1 LELTLVG
8 VRMMSTNLLHRAVG
22 TFADRN
28 TVESA
33 LMRLKNA
40 NTNMSNVSVV
50 VKSEENYPDQ
60 IAGVGVTDTLGNHA
74 GEGASTGAITGA
86 AIGGVAGLLIGIGAL
101 AIPGIG
107 PVMTAGAL
115 TTALATSASG
125 GAIGAATGGLGGAL
139 AGLGIPE
146 GRAEE
151 YSEIVRQ
158 GGYLI
163 MVDGSEEEVRSA
175 QAILG
180 QNFSTYSASS
190 PTFVD
195 RATNFEGDT
204 VEQRVTTQIPGE
216 THDLK

>member
-1 LELTLVG
+1 
-8 VRMMSTNLLHRAVG
+8 MMSTNLLHRAVG

-28 TVESA
+28 AVESA
-33 LMRLKNA
+33 LMRLNNA
-40 NTNMSNVSVV
+40 NTDMSNVSVV
-50 VKSEENYPDQ
+50 VKDEEDHPDH
-60 IAGVGVTDTLGNHA
+60 IAGVGVTDTLGNRA

-86 AIGGVAGLLIGIGAL
+86 AVGGVTGLLVGIGAL

-115 TTALATSASG
+115 MTALATSASG

-139 AGLGIPE
+139 VGLGIPK
-146 GRAEE
+146 GKAEE

-163 MVDGSEEEVRSA
+163 MVDGSEEEVHSA

-180 QNFSTYSASS
+180 QNFSTFTAPS

-204 VEQRVTTQIPGE
+204 IEQHTTTQIRGDS
-216 THDLK
+216 HDPQ